1 MALNTIS
8 VRAPAQP
15 ELTSPAIVIAT
26 PHERNDPLERHVRKR
41 LPGYQVVRF
50 RAREDLSL
58 TALEQVRPTFVFFPH
73 WSWLI
78 PHEIYSSFEC
88 VIFHMTDLPY
98 GRGGSP
104 LQNLIIRG
112 HDETVVSA
120 LRCVKGLDAGP
131 VYMKR
136 PLSLSGTAEEILS
149 RASQVMQEMI
159 VEIVQTRPEPVAQ
172 EGEVVLFKRRT
183 PKEGNLS
190 ALTELPRVYDHIRML
205 DAEGYPPAFI
215 ETDHL
220 HIDFH
225 QAHLTDGAVEA
236 TVRILNKPR

>member
-1 MALNTIS
+1 
-8 VRAPAQP
+8 
-15 ELTSPAIVIAT
+15 
-26 PHERNDPLERHVRKR
+26 
-41 LPGYQVVRF
+41 VRF
-50 RAREDLSL
+50 RSQKDLSR
-58 TALEQVRPTFVFFPH
+58 TALEQIKPSFVFFPH

-78 PHEIYSSFEC
+78 PSEVYSSFDC

-112 HDETVVSA
+112 HSETVVSA

-136 PLSLSGTAEEILS
+136 PLSLSGAAEEILS
-149 RASQVMQEMI
+149 RASQVMEGMI
-159 VEIVQTRPEPVAQ
+159 VEIVETRPEPVAQ
-172 EGEVVLFKRRT
+172 DGEVVLFKRRT
-183 PKEGNLS
+183 PKESDLS
-190 ALTELPRVYDHIRML
+190 PLTELRRVYDHIRML

-220 HIDFH
+220 HIDFR
-225 QAHLTDGAVEA
+225 QARLTDGAVEA